1 MLYGYTVLSLTMRKI
16 IHVDMDCFF
25 AAVEMRDNP
34 ALRDIPLAIGGSRVQ
49 RGVISTANYPARKFG
64 VRSAMPTAT
73 ALKLCP
79 HLTLLPGRFDA
90 YKEASNHIR
99 EIFSRYTS
107 RIEPLSLD
115 EAYLDVS
122 DSEHCHGSATL
133 IAQEIRQTIERELRL
148 TASAGVAPVKFLAKI
163 ASDMNKPNGQFVIA
177 PHQVAEFV
185 RALPLAKIPG
195 VGKVSAAKLEN
206 MGLRTCGDVQ
216 NSDLAMLLKRFGKF
230 GRILWERSHGID
242 EREIHNDRQRKSVGV
257 ERTLAEDIHE
267 WPECEAI
274 IENLYPE
281 LERRLAKVKPDLLIA
296 RQGIKLKFNDF
307 QLTTQEHVWPRL
319 NKEDLIATAHK
330 AWDERRGGRGVRLVG
345 LHVTLLD
352 PQPCIFVLTATAICH
367 CSARSFCARCGKP
380 PVGTIPRGRSRP
392 GRRWMR
398 RAGDKSWPTQ
408 SAWWPWSTASRLAL
422 SPPSG
427 RISICC
433 SSRRIVP
440 ARVSAARLSRRS
452 ALSIQR
458 KS

>member
-34 ALRDIPLAIGGSRVQ
+34 VLRDIPLAIGGSRVQ

-122 DSEHCHGSATL
+122 DSVHCHGSATL
-133 IAQEIRQTIERELRL
+133 IAQEIRETIERELRL

-319 NKEDLIATAHK
+319 NKADLIATAHK

-352 PQPCIFVLTATAICH
+352 PQLERQLLLGI
-367 CSARSFCARCGKP
+367 
-380 PVGTIPRGRSRP
+380 
-392 GRRWMR
+392 
-398 RAGDKSWPTQ
+398 
-408 SAWWPWSTASRLAL
+408 
-422 SPPSG
+422 
-427 RISICC
+427 
-433 SSRRIVP
+433 
-440 ARVSAARLSRRS
+440 
-452 ALSIQR
+452 
-458 KS
+458 